1 MVITPA
7 MALTVIMVAN
17 SMITKAVVAYETKEP
32 QNLQEELEQ
41 LEKCKLAPSEDIIKE
56 ADQAMGKG

>member
-7 MALTVIMVAN
+7 MAVMVIAVAN
-17 SMITKAVVAYETKEP
+17 SMINKAVTAYNTKEP

-41 LEKCKLAPSEDIIKE
+41 LEKCKLAPSEDIIAE
-56 ADQAMGKG
+56 ADKAMGKG